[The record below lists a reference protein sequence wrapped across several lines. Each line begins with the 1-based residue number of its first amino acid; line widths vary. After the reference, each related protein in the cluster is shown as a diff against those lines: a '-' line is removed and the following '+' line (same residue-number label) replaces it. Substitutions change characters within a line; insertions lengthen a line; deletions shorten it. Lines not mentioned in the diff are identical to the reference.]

1 MNDTS
6 TKEFATSPVKVE
18 PGDYALV
25 LADKSFSCTRM
36 NDGHQVW
43 SAPYQY
49 FYTVKSGSTKVEE
62 VAVEGVK
69 SIYNLQ
75 GIRINKNVE
84 NLPAGLYI
92 INGKKVLV
100 K

>member
-1 MNDTS
+1 M
-6 TKEFATSPVKVE
+6 E

-25 LADKSFSCTRM
+25 LVDKSFTCIRVQD
-36 NDGHQVW
+36 NVQVW

-49 FYTVKSGSTKVEE
+49 FYTVKSGSSKVEE
-62 VAVEGVK
+62 IAVEGEE

-75 GIRINKNVE
+75 GIRINRNAD